1 MSKEFRK
8 KFLNV
13 RKKMEK
19 NEELLNEISELK
31 QRNSKLCKLL
41 TICGHCGDDDCDEDG
56 NCDYAFYDEN
66 SIHPNVLRKERLK
79 YAYVYLENE
88 KSKYQTIQVQCN
100 NKLLNEITELKQSNS
115 KLIGLLT
122 KCGHCGDDCDEYGNC
137 MDAVID
143 SSNPNPDALHELRLK
158 HAGFD
163 LKTEK
168 LKIKI
173 TKMQYDNDKLV
184 EENKEIKDLFSKFDD
199 GCEYMELANKI
210 VKLIEEDKINESFK
224 YSNDYMRYMELE
236 KKIRKEGVFEEYKE
250 KKEPFNYSNNYMELN
265 YMEFKNK
272 MTKVQY
278 DNNKLLEENKELK
291 ERFKEYSLNIHYMNG
306 NINDI
311 IHEMNGKFTFYE
323 LGFNP
328 GLQW

>member
-1 MSKEFRK
+1 
-8 KFLNV
+8 
-13 RKKMEK
+13 
-19 NEELLNEISELK
+19 
-31 QRNSKLCKLL
+31 
-41 TICGHCGDDDCDEDG
+41 
-56 NCDYAFYDEN
+56 
-66 SIHPNVLRKERLK
+66 
-79 YAYVYLENE
+79 
-88 KSKYQTIQVQCN
+88 
-100 NKLLNEITELKQSNS
+100 
-115 KLIGLLT
+115 
-122 KCGHCGDDCDEYGNC
+122 
-137 MDAVID
+137 
-143 SSNPNPDALHELRLK
+143 
-158 HAGFD
+158 
-163 LKTEK
+163 
-168 LKIKI
+168 
-173 TKMQYDNDKLV
+173 
-184 EENKEIKDLFSKFDD
+184 
-199 GCEYMELANKI
+199 MELANKI